1 MAAERRA
8 SDRILNM
15 ARSVDE
21 RPIILIVENEYVV
34 RMATAEAI
42 RDAGFDVVEATN
54 SDEALAAVEGRQGI
68 RVLFTEI
75 EMQHSRSGA
84 KLAREVSRRWPQ
96 IRIIVTS
103 GRFALRELK
112 LPTGSMFFQKPYTFD
127 EIISMLRA
135 LTGSQHD

>member
-54 SDEALAAVEGRQGI
+54 SDEALAAGEGRQGI
-68 RVLFTEI
+68 RVLCTEI